1 MARSDLFSKLK
12 RTFRIARFAD
22 AKRISSREAVDRADA
37 VDTTRRRLLLAG
49 GATIA
54 ASTMGCAVDA
64 SGAPDG
70 TTGTTQ
76 SALPRSNGSVGIVGA
91 GLAGLA
97 CARELKRSGLDA
109 TIYEAST
116 RAGGRC
122 WSLNGVFPGQTAERG
137 GELIDT
143 AHKTMLGWANEFG
156 LSLHDVGKDPG
167 DVFYHVNGV
176 AYPESVVVDEYRAL
190 VDAMR
195 DDLRTVGEP
204 TAASFTPADAALD
217 RMSIREYL
225 ASRGAGSVI
234 KTIIDVAYTIEYGL
248 DADRLSAL
256 SFLLFIHA
264 DRRSKFTPW
273 GVFSDERY
281 HIVGG
286 NDQIAKGLAD
296 RLPGQIQ
303 YGRRLVKVARRTDGR
318 VDLTLDE
325 SGRTRVVTHD
335 AVVIAV
341 PFSVL
346 RGVELD
352 PSLNLSAAKKRAIA
366 EFQYGTNSKL
376 MVGFTSRPWEA
387 QGSNGA
393 AYSNYS
399 YLQTT
404 WETDPSRASATRAV
418 ITDYTGG
425 ALGASLDPSKIQTHV
440 KQFLSDLEKIYPGV
454 TAAARKS
461 GATTVVAHLEAWPK
475 NPLAQGSYSANHLGY
490 FTTIADEEAKP
501 AGNVIFAG
509 EHTSSFYE
517 WQGFMEGAALSGLR
531 AAGEI
536 AGILR

>member
-12 RTFRIARFAD
+12 RTFRIARYAE
-22 AKRISSREAVDRADA
+22 AKGLSSREAVDRADG
-37 VDTTRRRLLLAG
+37 VDTQRRRLLLAG

-54 ASTMGCAVDA
+54 ASAIGCAVDA
-64 SGAPDG
+64 SPSSSES
-70 TTGTTQ
+70 TGTTRA
-76 SALPRSNGSVGIVGA
+76 ALPRASGSVGIIGA

-97 CARELKRSGLDA
+97 CARELKRSGLNA
-109 TIYEAST
+109 TIYEASQ

-122 WSLNGVFPGQTAERG
+122 YSLSGLFPGQTAERG

-167 DVFYHVNGV
+167 DVFYHVNGQ

-195 DDLRTVGEP
+195 DDLRSVGEP
-204 TAASFTPADAALD
+204 TAASFTPADETLD
-217 RMSIREYL
+217 RMTLRQYL

-234 KTIIDVAYTIEYGL
+234 RTIVDVAYTIEYGL

-264 DRRSKFTPW
+264 DRRSKFAPW
-273 GVFSDERY
+273 GVFSDERF
-281 HIVGG
+281 HVVGG
-286 NDQIAKGLAD
+286 NDQIATGLANS
-296 RLPGQIQ
+296 LPGQIQ

-318 VDLTLDE
+318 VELTLDE

-335 AVVIAV
+335 AVVIAI

-346 RGVELD
+346 RGVQLD
-352 PSLNLSAAKKRAIA
+352 SSLNLSAAKKRAIA
-366 EFQYGTNSKL
+366 ELQYGTNSKL
-376 MVGFTSRPWEA
+376 LVGFGSRPWDA

-393 AYSNYS
+393 AYSNYP

-404 WETDPSRASATRAV
+404 WETDAGRATATRAV

-425 ALGASLDPSKIQTHV
+425 ALGASLDPNKVQTHV
-440 KQFLSDLEKIYPGV
+440 KQFLADFEKIYPGASA
-454 TAAARKS
+454 AAARTAA
-461 GATTVVAHLEAWPK
+461 GAYVAHLEAWPR
-475 NPLAQGSYSANHLGY
+475 NPLSQGSYTANHPGY

-501 AGNVIFAG
+501 SGNVIFAG

>member
-22 AKRISSREAVDRADA
+22 AKGLSSREAVDRADA
-37 VDTTRRRLLLAG
+37 VDTQRRRLLLAG

-54 ASTMGCAVDA
+54 ASAMGCAVDA
-64 SGAPDG
+64 SGSYDER
-70 TTGTTQ
+70 TGTTRA
-76 SALPRSNGSVGIVGA
+76 ALPRASGSVGIVGA

-109 TIYEAST
+109 TIYEASS

-122 WSLNGVFPGQTAERG
+122 WSLDGFFPGQTAERG

-143 AHKTMLGWANEFG
+143 AHKTMIGWARELG

-176 AYPESVVVDEYRAL
+176 AYPESVVVSEYRAL

-195 DDLRTVGEP
+195 ADLRTLGDP
-204 TAASFTPADAALD
+204 TAASFTPADEALD
-217 RMSIREYL
+217 RMSLREYL

-234 KTIIDVAYTIEYGL
+234 KTIIDVAYTIEYGI

-281 HIVGG
+281 HVVGG

-325 SGRTRVVTHD
+325 NGRTRVVTHD
-335 AVVIAV
+335 AVVIAI

-346 RGVELD
+346 RGVQLD
-352 PSLNLSAAKKRAIA
+352 PSLNLSPAKKRAIA
-366 EFQYGTNSKL
+366 ELQYGTNSKL
-376 MVGFTSRPWEA
+376 MIGLTARPWEA
-387 QGSNGA
+387 RGSNGA
-393 AYSNYS
+393 AYSDYP

-404 WETDPSRASATRAV
+404 WETDAGRATASRAV

-425 ALGASLDPSKIQTHV
+425 ALGASLDPNKIQTHV
-440 KQFLSDLEKIYPGV
+440 KQFLGDLDKVYPGASA
-454 TAAARKS
+454 AAARTAA
-461 GATTVVAHLEAWPK
+461 GAYVAHLEAWPR
-475 NPLAQGSYSANHLGY
+475 NPLSKGSYTANHCGY

-501 AGNVIFAG
+501 SGNVFFAG

-531 AAGEI
+531 AAGEV
-536 AGILR
+536 AGLLR